1 MKISLFS
8 KQNKTKKHAP
18 SSPFILSVRKSF
30 TKKKKQLKHGKYRKK
45 SHTHTQAKQPSCTCY
60 PPVKKKKKQN
70 KQTCVKQKTL
80 KISKKGNADESTS

>member
-60 PPVKKKKKQN
+60 PPVKKKQTN
-70 KQTCVKQKTL
+70 KLVKQKTL